1 MLPIWNFFLQK
12 RQFTILVMIGLV
24 IAGSVSVMSIT
35 KESAPEVQIPVG
47 IVSVVLPG
55 AGPEEV
61 ERLVTNKIESRLANI
76 ADLNKLTST
85 SREGFSTV
93 VVEFSASANLEKS
106 IQKLKDEVDKVQS
119 ELPEDAT
126 DPVVTDVNFADQP
139 IQIISISADRPLAA
153 LGALGEELKNELQT
167 VRGIS
172 RVDVSGA
179 RDREIS
185 IVVKKEE
192 LARYHLSLGQ
202 VVAAVGAA
210 HATLPI
216 GSITTDNIAYN
227 IAFEGGL
234 DEIEDLEN
242 LPILQVSGQ
251 PIYLRDIATVSDGV
265 TKASAYTRISKDGSP
280 SEQALTLQIFKVRGI
295 DIADATAAAREK
307 LTELDG
313 GILAGSA
320 VVITNDAGELIQKD
334 LKQLTKTG
342 LETIALVMLCLFL
355 TIGWRESVIAGLSIP
370 FSFLIAFV
378 ALYYSNNT
386 INFISLFSL
395 ILAIGI
401 LVDSGIVVVEAIHTR
416 LRLYGDKNRAA
427 YEALREYSW
436 PLIGGTLATVAF
448 FVPLFFISGIVGKF
462 IATIPFTIIFVLI
475 ASIIVA
481 LGLVPTLVLMFTRN
495 AGDHTWLEDKQD
507 EYAEKARV
515 WYKEHLTAFLKSR
528 PDQNRF
534 LATIIVG
541 FVVMLALPITGTI
554 PTAFF
559 PQEDLDFIYVDIEM
573 PAGTVLEHTDLA
585 ARAVEEVLYAVP
597 GIASFTTTVG
607 STNVF
612 NASGPQAEARYANIT
627 INLPKERALTSS
639 EVLTLVQEAV
649 RPITIGEIRPAQ
661 PTGGPPVGAAL
672 LVRFTGKDRDALDTF
687 ATAAREILENT
698 PGAISVSSSNKDS
711 GVEFTLELDRAQLA
725 TYGIT
730 PAQVAQTLRSSVSG
744 VTATKLTGGTKDVDV
759 VVSLNLNEGA
769 IDPHEATHTTLDSL
783 RRIPIST
790 PDGKSVLI
798 GSVTKEGIR
807 RGSASI
813 AHENRERLV
822 TVTGDVDTEHTLAE
836 VTAAFEAAVKEAGIP
851 KGITM
856 TIGGEN
862 EEINRSFAE
871 MGFSLLAGLALTFV
885 ILVLSFNSFRYAT
898 YLLLTVPLS
907 LIGVFAGLGITG
919 QAVSFPSVLGVIA
932 LAGVII
938 NHAIILMD
946 SIIQRLHTGTGRELA
961 DIIVEASTTRLR
973 PIFLTTITTVLG
985 MIPLTYAGGLWA
997 PLAWAILFGLAF
1009 AMLLTL
1015 VFIPFLVYR
1024 WPGKNLP
1031 VGIKRTVL

>member
-12 RQFTILVMIGLV
+12 RQFTILVMIGLL
-24 IAGSVSVMSIT
+24 IAGTVSVMSIT
-35 KESAPEVQIPVG
+35 KESSPEVQIPVG
-47 IVSVVLPG
+47 IVSVALAG
-55 AGPEEV
+55 ARPEEV

-93 VVEFSASANLEKS
+93 VVEFSANANLEKS

-126 DPVVTDVNFADQP
+126 DPTVTDVNFADQP
-139 IQIISISADRPLAA
+139 IQIISVSADRPLAA

-167 VRGIS
+167 VRGVS

-192 LARYHLSLGQ
+192 LARFNLSLGQ
-202 VVAAVGAA
+202 VVAAVGAS
-210 HATLPI
+210 HATLPV

-234 DEIEDLEN
+234 DEIKDLEN
-242 LPILQVSGQ
+242 LPVLNRNGQ

-265 TKASAYTRISKDGSP
+265 TKATAYTRISKDGSP
-280 SEQALTLQIFKVRGI
+280 SEQALTLSVFKVRGI
-295 DIADATAAAREK
+295 DVADTTTAVRAK
-307 LTELDG
+307 LAELND

-334 LKQLTKTG
+334 LGQLTRTG

-370 FSFLIAFV
+370 LSFLIAFV
-378 ALYYSNNT
+378 ALFYTNNT

-416 LRLYGDKNRAA
+416 LRLYGDKNKAA

-462 IATIPFTIIFVLI
+462 IATIPFTIIFVLM
-475 ASIIVA
+475 ASIVVA

-495 AGDHTWLEDKQD
+495 AGDHTWLEEKQD
-507 EYAEKARV
+507 EYAEKARM
-515 WYKEHLTAFLKSR
+515 WYREHLSAFLNSR

-534 LATIIVG
+534 LVGIIVG
-541 FVVMLALPITGTI
+541 FVVMLTLPIAGVI

-585 ARAVEEVLYAVP
+585 ARAVEETLYNVP

-612 NASGPQAEARYANIT
+612 SNSPQSEARYANIT
-627 INLPKERALTSS
+627 INLPKERALNST
-639 EVLTLVQEAV
+639 EVLKLVQEAV
-649 RPITIGEIRPAQ
+649 KPMTLGEIRPGQ

-672 LVRFTGKDRDALDTF
+672 LVRFTGKDRDQLDTF
-687 ATAAREILENT
+687 ATQARDILEKT

-730 PAQVAQTLRSSVSG
+730 PSQVAQTLRSSVSG

-759 VVSLNLNEGA
+759 VVSLNLNENA
-769 IDPHEATHTTLDSL
+769 TDPHEATHTTLDSL
-783 RRIPIST
+783 RRIPIAT
-790 PDGKSVLI
+790 PDGRTVLI

-822 TVTGDVDTEHTLAE
+822 TVTGDVDAEHTLAE
-836 VTAAFEAAVKEAGIP
+836 VTAAFEAAVKEAGLP
-851 KGITM
+851 EGITM

-862 EEINRSFAE
+862 EEINRSFME
-871 MGFSLLAGLALTFV
+871 MGFSLIAGLALTFV
-885 ILVLSFNSFRYAT
+885 ILVLSFNSYRFAT

-946 SIIQRLHTGTGRELA
+946 SIIQRLKTGAGRELA

-997 PLAWAILFGLAF
+997 PLAWAILFGLSF
-1009 AMLLTL
+1009 AMILTL
-1015 VFIPFLVYR
+1015 VFIPLLVYR

-1031 VGIKRTVL
+1031 EGIMHTE